1 MMATLMGSAQELR
14 QGSDSANRMDKHRQ
28 QLSWELTCRLQS
40 WLELTSTGL
49 AMLGECS
56 QQFWDKLLLNL
67 TFSTFS
73 DLGVSGGKSPGI
85 ILFIKD

>member
-1 MMATLMGSAQELR
+1 MGSAQELR
-14 QGSDSANRMDKHRQ
+14 QGLDSASRMDKHRQ
-28 QLSWELTCRLQS
+28 QHSLELTSRLQS
-40 WLELTSTGL
+40 WLELTLTGL
-49 AMLGECS
+49 AMLGEFS

-73 DLGVSGGKSPGI
+73 VLVVLGGRNPGT